1 MLNSDLFGL
10 SEKHPQHGVLISN
23 AIVRHIYHWFMD
35 KHSFYARNERKKTTI
50 TTNESRKNY
59 NNNKYLT
66 NTFWSTSNWIQFQ
79 PVHNFKVKKNNN
91 KYNYANDQN

>member
-1 MLNSDLFGL
+1 MQLYDTFTIDLWTNIRFIH
-10 SEKHPQHGVLISN
+10 EM
-23 AIVRHIYHWFMD
+23 R
-35 KHSFYARNERKKTTI
+35 EKKTTI
-50 TTNESRKNY
+50 TTNESRKNN